1 MTRPASGVLS
11 FCLSGASAAR
21 ALCLRFFE
29 PAARRLPGMG
39 ASYDKIAGGGACFLT
54 PIFGVLGAV
63 LFLHDPLTAAFAAG
77 ALRVGAGVV
86 FVNRRQR
93 DVRGEELRDVAA
105 TLLGELDQLLRVLA
119 MRRLLGYLALV
130 IVAEALHDA
139 PHVVGRVAQAHEQLR
154 R

>member
-54 PIFGVLGAV
+54 PIFGVLGGV
-63 LFLHDPLTAAFAAG
+63 LFLREALTAAFAAG
-77 ALRVGAGVV
+77 VLRVGAGIL
-86 FVNRRQR
+86 FVHRRSR
-93 DVRGEELRDVAA
+93 DVGGEE
-105 TLLGELDQLLRVLA
+105 
-119 MRRLLGYLALV
+119 
-130 IVAEALHDA
+130 
-139 PHVVGRVAQAHEQLR
+139 
-154 R
+154 